1 MKHYHIFVWSSLYLL
16 LMLFQ
21 PSQSG
26 YAQGQG
32 FVTPLPESTSSFQ
45 DVLPPGAVYEGGRV
59 RHIIDPQENLHVLAA
74 YYYGDPR
81 QWQRIYQE
89 NRSVIRN
96 PNRLPAGKTLQI
108 SVGESWRPKFSYQ
121 EWLQLAHRNG
131 VWQPGQWK
139 RAAKTSGQPAAPP
152 VSASPESG
160 PKAAPATQAPAAKE
174 PPMTPKIEPAVTAK
188 PVTPAEATPAAEEP
202 QPAAPTPVAEQTPV
216 EQTPVAEETPQEKPA
231 EEAEEEQAPAF

>member
-1 MKHYHIFVWSSLYLL
+1 MKHHHIFVWSSLYLL

-21 PSQSG
+21 ASQPG

-32 FVTPLPESTSSFQ
+32 FMTPLPANGSSFQ
-45 DVLPPGAVYEGGRV
+45 DALPPGAVYEGGKV
-59 RHIIDPQENLHVLAA
+59 RHVIDPRENLHILAA

-96 PNRLPAGKTLQI
+96 PNRLPGGQTLQI
-108 SVGESWRPKFSYQ
+108 SVGESWRPRFSYQ

-139 RAAKTSGQPAAPP
+139 RAAKTSGQPTTVPL

-160 PKAAPATQAPAAKE
+160 QKAAPAAQTSPARETPVAPKSE
-174 PPMTPKIEPAVTAK
+174 I
-188 PVTPAEATPAAEEP
+188 
-202 QPAAPTPVAEQTPV
+202 APTPATEVTPPAQPTPAVEKPTTAEQTPV
-216 EQTPVAEETPQEKPA
+216 ADQTPQEKPA
-231 EEAEEEQAPAF
+231 EEAEEEQAPAL